1 MGATVQGHVVRYEI
15 TIVR

>member
-1 MGATVQGHVVRYEI
+1 MGATVQGHVVRYKI